1 MKVKAMSEETLKKIL
16 LSVLLLLLAVFSF
29 LFIADKAAA
38 PATHAATV
46 GVIDNKAEDV
56 LRLTASASLAS
67 FGVSAIPGD
76 TATPIAAKL
85 ADFAEY
91 FLLILCVL
99 YSEKYLIGI
108 IGAGVFRVLIP
119 CACGLYIVSLWRDP
133 PLFRRLA
140 FKLAAVGVALYLL
153 IPVSFKVSDMIYGA
167 YRESIDTTIRCAE
180 TLSDETAPLADAAGD
195 SGLIGSILDRISETA
210 TSLTDKAV
218 DAVNRFVETL
228 AVMIVTSCVIPLL
241 VLLFFLWVIKQ
252 LTGIDLGAGLTIPRR
267 RAAHDRPKKDEGS
280 ETP

>member
-1 MKVKAMSEETLKKIL
+1 MSETALKKIL

-29 LFIADKAAA
+29 LFLADRAAA

-46 GVIDNKAEDV
+46 SVIDSKTEDV

-76 TATPIAAKL
+76 TATPIASKL
-85 ADFAEY
+85 ADFSEY

-108 IGAGVFRVLIP
+108 IGAGVFKVLIP
-119 CACGLYIVSLWRDP
+119 CACVLCIVSLWRHP
-133 PLFRRLA
+133 RLFRRLA
-140 FKLAAVGVALYLL
+140 FKLAAVGLALYLI
-153 IPVSFKVSDMIYGA
+153 IPVSFKVSDLIYGA
-167 YRESIDTTIRCAE
+167 YRESIDTTISAAE

-195 SGLIGSILDRISETA
+195 DGLIAAILDRLSETA